1 MGQYLVIFLV
11 VFGINVIP
19 AFAPPTWTVLVYF
32 SLANHV
38 PALAIIAIGVI
49 AAALGRLILATYFRR
64 YRNRLPSTYTQNMHN
79 ASTHLTRSKGHT
91 VALLTLFL
99 LSPLSSAQLFEAAGI
114 MPKLALRPL
123 VLAFAAGRLVSY
135 STYVLGAKSLATT
148 SLGDVIIRNITSP
161 TAIALQVLMI
171 VGLVL
176 LGTIKWKPY
185 QENF

>member
-1 MGQYLVIFLV
+1 MV
-11 VFGINVIP
+11 P

-38 PALAIIAIGVI
+38 PALAIIAIGVL
-49 AAALGRLILATYFRR
+49 AAALGRFILATYFRHFR
-64 YRNRLPSTYTQNMHN
+64 HKLPPSYAHNMHN

-91 VALLTLFL
+91 LALLTLFL

-123 VLAFAAGRLVSY
+123 VLAFAAGRSVSY
-135 STYVLGAKSLATT
+135 STYVLGAKSLAAT
-148 SLGDVIIRNITSP
+148 SLGEIIIRNIASP
-161 TAIALQVLMI
+161 KAIALQVLMI

-185 QENF
+185 QEKS

>member
-1 MGQYLVIFLV
+1 M
-11 VFGINVIP
+11 IP

-38 PALAIIAIGVI
+38 PAMAIIAIGVF
-49 AAALGRLILATYFRR
+49 AAALGRFILATYFRQFR
-64 YRNRLPSTYTQNMHN
+64 HKLPPSFTQNMHN

-91 VALLTLFL
+91 VAVLTLFL

-123 VLAFAAGRLVSY
+123 VLAFAAGRTVSY
-135 STYVLGAKSLATT
+135 TTYVLGAKSLAAS
-148 SLGDVIIRNITSP
+148 SLGEVILRNITSSK
-161 TAIALQVLMI
+161 AIVLQVLMI
-171 VGLVL
+171 IGLVL

-185 QENF
+185 QENL

>member
-1 MGQYLVIFLV
+1 M
-11 VFGINVIP
+11 IP
-19 AFAPPTWTVLVYF
+19 AFAPPTWIVLVYF
-32 SLANHV
+32 SLANNV
-38 PALAIIAIGVI
+38 PPFAIIAIGVV
-49 AAALGRLILATYFRR
+49 AAALGRLILAKYFRHF
-64 YRNRLPSTYTQNMHN
+64 RNRLPSSFTQNMHN
-79 ASTHLTRSKGHT
+79 ASTHLTRSKSHT

-135 STYVLGAKSLATT
+135 STYVLGAQSLATT
-148 SLGDVIIRNITSP
+148 SLGELIIRNIASP
-161 TAIALQVLMI
+161 KAIALQVLMI

-176 LGTIKWKPY
+176 LGTVKWKPY